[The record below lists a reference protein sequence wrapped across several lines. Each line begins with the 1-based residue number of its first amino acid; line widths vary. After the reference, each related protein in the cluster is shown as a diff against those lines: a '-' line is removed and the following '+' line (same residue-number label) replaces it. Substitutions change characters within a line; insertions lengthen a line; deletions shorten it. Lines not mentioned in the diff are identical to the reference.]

1 MRQIRFKCGL
11 LERVR
16 VAEISHG
23 SWVVSRIDTKRL
35 TSLTKSA
42 LQIEAVIREAA
53 VIGSDFVWPAPS
65 FQALLNCVVECLIL
79 PAFSFVG
86 VDRAPDKCCKVE
98 ARVDVLDNVAL
109 LMEVR
114 LAISLQVA
122 QQQPREQLVEL
133 VPEFG
138 GDVAEP
144 RGVLQAELRPLSQ
157 TRVAPLCHVGVK
169 MLHRQAHKVL
179 RRNPTRVLF
188 SRSQILGDYGERDQA
203 LVYVQLY

>member
-1 MRQIRFKCGL
+1 MCQIRFKCGL
-11 LERVR
+11 LLRQR

-23 SWVVSRIDTKRL
+23 IWVVSRLDTKRL
-35 TSLTKSA
+35 TSLTKFA

-53 VIGSDFVWPAPS
+53 VFGSGFVWPAPS
-65 FQALLNCVVECLIL
+65 FQALLDCVGECLIL
-79 PAFSFVG
+79 LALPCVG

-98 ARVDVLDNVAL
+98 ARVDVLDNVAP

-122 QQQPREQLVEL
+122 QQQPREQLVKL

-138 GDVAEP
+138 GDLAGP
-144 RGVLQAELRPLSQ
+144 HGVLQAELRPLSQ
-157 TRVAPLCHVGVK
+157 IGVAPLCHVGVK

-179 RRNPTRVLF
+179 RRNPTRVLI
-188 SRSQILGDYGERDQA
+188 SRIQILGDYVERDQA

>member
-11 LERVR
+11 LSTVR
-16 VAEISHG
+16 VAEIFHG
-23 SWVVSRIDTKRL
+23 SWVVYRIDTKRH
-35 TSLTKSA
+35 TSLIKFA

-53 VIGSDFVWPAPS
+53 VFGSGFVWPAPS
-65 FQALLNCVVECLIL
+65 FQALLDCVGECLIL
-79 PAFSFVG
+79 LALPCVG

-98 ARVDVLDNVAL
+98 ARVDVRNNVAP

-138 GDVAEP
+138 GDLAGP
-144 RGVLQAELRPLSQ
+144 HGVLQAELRPLSQ
-157 TRVAPLCHVGVK
+157 IGVAPLCHVGVK

-179 RRNPTRVLF
+179 RRNQTHVLF
-188 SRSQILGDYGERDQA
+188 SRIQILGDYGERDQA
-203 LVYVQLY
+203 LVQVHLY

>member
-1 MRQIRFKCGL
+1 VRQIRFKCGL
-11 LERVR
+11 LLRQR

-23 SWVVSRIDTKRL
+23 IWVVNRPETKRL
-35 TSLTKSA
+35 TSLTKFA

-53 VIGSDFVWPAPS
+53 VFDSGFVWPAPS

-79 PAFSFVG
+79 PAFVFVG

-98 ARVDVLDNVAL
+98 ARVDVLDNVAP
-109 LMEVR
+109 LMQVR
-114 LAISLQVA
+114 LTISLQVA

-138 GDVAEP
+138 GDLAGP
-144 RGVLQAELRPLSQ
+144 HGVLQAELRPLSQ
-157 TRVAPLCHVGVK
+157 IGVAPLCHVGVK

-179 RRNPTRVLF
+179 RRNQTHVLF
-188 SRSQILGDYGERDQA
+188 SRIQILGDYGERDQA
-203 LVYVQLY
+203 LVQVQLY